1 MKNLAPDIFR
11 QRLLVEGYYTVEVTR
26 ERLAAYLLGV
36 AAHLNLK
43 AYGEPTIYSP
53 GGLGKAENQGF
64 DAFLPLIDSGISA
77 YIWSSAKFFSIVL
90 YTCKGFDAQAAVEY
104 TREFFGAGEVA
115 VDKRSSRGGAVGRL
129 HPSRGSWRARSPPT
143 WC

>member
-26 ERLAAYLLGV
+26 ERLAAYLAGV
-36 AAHLNLK
+36 AAHLDLK

-53 GGLGKAENQGF
+53 SGLGRAENQGF

-77 YIWSSAKFFSIVL
+77 YIWSSSKFFSIVL
-90 YTCKGFDAQAAVEY
+90 YTCKGFDAQAAIEY
-104 TREFFGAGEVA
+104 TCEFFGAGEVA
-115 VDKRSSRGGAVGRL
+115 STAF
-129 HPSRGSWRARSPPT
+129 
-143 WC
+143 